1 VASLIDQNRTTATT
15 YKSLDEKINSVATK
29 VVHLGDQLESVNA
42 PRSRAVAALNLM
54 RHFEEFVDGETSTS
68 PVFTDKSKLH
78 EAADIIQKLQ
88 LTAQELPSGSTAEFN
103 EAKRRIDTKYSEVE
117 SALIEEFVKSHR
129 SNDKQRMK
137 DLASILSGFK
147 SYNAC
152 VDAFIEQQVELNT
165 KSHKSGNLFK
175 ETVPLCENSWKVI
188 EAVFPNPQQ
197 VMAKLVLNIYHSRLK
212 DHITSKLSDKNSEQ
226 YLFNLNELYSAT
238 TRLTGELSKFNLG
251 SDHLFLANLTKTIFR
266 GYLEN
271 YINIEC
277 KFLNDRCTM
286 ILQRYYEKK
295 GHQKKVLKGGAD
307 KIQDMKR
314 EFLGMASKAH
324 VTIETVSYGGETFL
338 SSEDVAVNILQL
350 TKEAFRRC
358 QTLSNSK
365 DLAQNA
371 VEIFDKLIG
380 FLLIEHVDYA
390 LELGLLGIP
399 LPECK
404 SIPELFFFDVV
415 GQTNAIIHLLDKQ
428 FSDSLLPLVAS
439 TPKHADCLTKKK
451 KELEK
456 LEQKI
461 DAGVDRSL
469 NALVGWV
476 KTILTS
482 EQKKSDFN
490 EGQGS
495 TSGKVM
501 PNAALPPTTSTAACN
516 RVVKFVNYQVDKI
529 RESLDGKNIEF
540 VLYELGVRLH
550 WVIYQHMQQFTY
562 SSAGVMAVICDVQ
575 EYRRC
580 VEKWKVAAVNT
591 LFDTLHAMCQLL
603 ILPPENLRGAAQ
615 GDQLANLS
623 RDILDNWIQLRTD
636 YKPLKLGSYL

>member
-1 VASLIDQNRTTATT
+1 MSIQIHT
-15 YKSLDEKINSVATK
+15 KKMFINSKFTANHTVRVSTWYPISVSLVLYLSSKNLTSFRRFAGSRILC
-29 VVHLGDQLESVNA
+29 VIFIIIANVFVHL
-42 PRSRAVAALNLM
+42 
-54 RHFEEFVDGETSTS
+54 
-68 PVFTDKSKLH
+68 
-78 EAADIIQKLQ
+78 LQ
-88 LTAQELPSGSTAEFN
+88 
-103 EAKRRIDTKYSEVE
+103 
-117 SALIEEFVKSHR
+117 
-129 SNDKQRMK
+129 
-137 DLASILSGFK
+137 
-147 SYNAC
+147 
-152 VDAFIEQQVELNT
+152 
-165 KSHKSGNLFK
+165 
-175 ETVPLCENSWKVI
+175 
-188 EAVFPNPQQ
+188 
-197 VMAKLVLNIYHSRLK
+197 
-212 DHITSKLSDKNSEQ
+212 
-226 YLFNLNELYSAT
+226 
-238 TRLTGELSKFNLG
+238 
-251 SDHLFLANLTKTIFR
+251 
-266 GYLEN
+266 
-271 YINIEC
+271 
-277 KFLNDRCTM
+277 
-286 ILQRYYEKK
+286 
-295 GHQKKVLKGGAD
+295 
-307 KIQDMKR
+307 
-314 EFLGMASKAH
+314 
-324 VTIETVSYGGETFL
+324 
-338 SSEDVAVNILQL
+338 
-350 TKEAFRRC
+350 
-358 QTLSNSK
+358 
-365 DLAQNA
+365 
-371 VEIFDKLIG
+371 
-380 FLLIEHVDYA
+380 
-390 LELGLLGIP
+390 ELGLLGIP

-575 EYRRC
+575 
-580 VEKWKVAAVNT
+580 V
-591 LFDTLHAMCQLL
+591 
-603 ILPPENLRGAAQ
+603 I
-615 GDQLANLS
+615 S
-623 RDILDNWIQLRTD
+623 
-636 YKPLKLGSYL
+636 KPS